1 LQDVVAAK
9 LLGAVASRSAGLW
22 GAGLWAGA
30 GGADASL
37 LLVPI
42 IFGIFYFVL
51 ILPVQRRQRQAQ
63 QMLGALKN
71 GDRVV
76 TTGGIRGTIISL
88 KDDVIQIRVAP
99 DQVRLELLR
108 SAIARREA
116 AE

>member
-1 LQDVVAAK
+1 LQEVVAAK
-9 LLGAVASRSAGLW
+9 VLVALASHGPGMS

-37 LLVPI
+37 LLIPI

-88 KDDVIQIRVAP
+88 KDDIIQIRVAP
-99 DQVRLELLR
+99 DQVRLELVR